1 MLRLLR
7 GLRLVA
13 GEKKMSLISG
23 IKGKLLNS
31 IVFLTKKRKFR
42 RGSAAVLFFLLL
54 AFFMTVDVVPNKVDL
69 QLGQVSRENVF
80 APRALVYEDRN
91 KTEDKRRQA
100 AQAIPPQYELRDE
113 VESAVL
119 KDMGSVVQG
128 VGSVQQEVGLKD
140 EERARKMAKV
150 LPFILS
156 EGALLTLSRQDPES
170 LSILG
175 RELNAQVSKRMNDK
189 NGVTTENLKTVV
201 QEMTEDIA
209 AVKLSRA
216 YIELGQGLIRHYLRP
231 NYFLNSEK
239 TRLMQAA
246 ARESVPPEM
255 VTIRKEEKI
264 IGAGEVA
271 TADHLQKLEAL
282 GLSRGG
288 MPWRTII
295 GNSLLIALLMVVVLF
310 YLYQQNREIYTNAGV
325 LYLLGIIVVVVL
337 AVAKGILAI
346 ELTRSP
352 EFGALLGY
360 MVPLGA
366 AGMLIAI
373 LIDSRLAVL
382 VVSVMSLLLALM
394 AGGQVNFGVVGLVG
408 GITGVYSVSK
418 LSQRGDLARAGFY
431 TSAANVAAIMV
442 MGIISNASPALVI
455 SSAFMLGVTNGI
467 LSSILTNGSLPYLE
481 NAFGITSAVRLLE
494 LSQPS
499 NPLLKRL
506 LTEAPGTYHHSILV
520 GNLAEAAA
528 EAVGGEGLLVRVA
541 AYYHDIGKIKRPYF
555 FIENQLSNDNPHD
568 KIAPT
573 LSTLILTSHIRDGLE
588 LAREYK
594 LPLTIQK
601 IIEQHHGSSLVTY
614 FYHKARESGGDN
626 INEDE
631 FRYEG
636 PRPQTKEA
644 AIVMLADSVEAAVRS
659 MQNRTHGRVEGLVRK
674 ILRDKLLDGQ
684 LDQCDL
690 TFRDL
695 EQIAEAFL
703 KVLSGIFHSRVEY
716 PDLTKEMERRKSRHG
731 GSNRQSAGRGSA

>member
-1 MLRLLR
+1 MPFFGSMR
-7 GLRLVA
+7 
-13 GEKKMSLISG
+13 
-23 IKGKLLNS
+23 GKLINS
-31 IVFLTKKRKFR
+31 IVFLMKKRSVR

-54 AFFMTVDVVPNKVDL
+54 TFLVTVDIVPSKVNL
-69 QLGQVSRENVF
+69 QPGEVSRETVRSPRTVVF
-80 APRALVYEDRN
+80 EDRI
-91 KTEDKRRQA
+91 KTEEKRKQA
-100 AQAIPPQYELRDE
+100 AESIPPQYSKKDE

-119 KDMGSVVQG
+119 KDIGTVIQR
-128 VGSVQQEVGLKD
+128 VGAVQQEAGTE
-140 EERARKMAKV
+140 EERAGKIAGIV
-150 LPFILS
+150 PFTLS
-156 EGALLTLSRQDPES
+156 ESTRRVLSRPDPES
-170 LSILG
+170 LAALA
-175 RELNAQVSKRMNDK
+175 REVNTLVSGAMNSK
-189 NGVTTENLKTVV
+189 NGVTSENIGSVTG
-201 QEMTEDIA
+201 EINER
-209 AVKLSRA
+209 LSGTGLPKE
-216 YIELGQGLIRHYLRP
+216 YINLGQGLVKHFLRP
-231 NYFLNSEK
+231 NTFLDEEK
-239 TRLMQAA
+239 TRLLKMA

-264 IGAGEVA
+264 LEPGDVV
-271 TADHLQKLEAL
+271 TAEHMQKLEAL

-288 MPWRTII
+288 VPWRAII
-295 GNSLLIALLMVVVLF
+295 GNAMLIALLMMVVLF
-310 YLYQQNREIYTNAGV
+310 YLYQQNREIYTNAGL
-325 LYLLGIIVVVVL
+325 LYLLGIVVVVIL
-337 AVAKGILAI
+337 AVARGILSI

-352 EFGALLGY
+352 EFGELLGY
-360 MVPLGA
+360 MVPMGA

-382 VVSVMSLLLALM
+382 VVSVTSLLLALM

-418 LSQRGDLARAGFY
+418 LSQREDLAKAGFY
-431 TSAANVAAIMV
+431 TSAANVAAILV
-442 MGIISNASPALVI
+442 MGIISNSSPALVVG
-455 SSAFMLGVTNGI
+455 SAFFLGITNGI

-481 NAFGITSAVRLLE
+481 NAFGITSSVRLLE

-499 NPLLKRL
+499 NPLLKKL

-528 EAVGGEGLLVRVA
+528 EAVGGESLLVRVG

-573 LSTLILTSHIRDGLE
+573 LSTLILTSHVRDGLE
-588 LAREYK
+588 LAKEHK
-594 LPLTIQK
+594 LPQAIMK

-614 FYHKARESGGDN
+614 FYHKARENGGDN

-636 PRPQTKEA
+636 PKPQTKEA

-659 MQNRTHGRVEGLVRK
+659 MQNRTHGRIEGLVRK
-674 ILRDKLLDGQ
+674 IMKDKLLDGQ
-684 LDQCDL
+684 LDECDL
-690 TFRDL
+690 TFKDL
-695 EQIAEAFL
+695 EKIAQAFL

-731 GSNRQSAGRGSA
+731 GINKQSAGRGSA

>member
-1 MLRLLR
+1 MPFFGSMR
-7 GLRLVA
+7 
-13 GEKKMSLISG
+13 
-23 IKGKLLNS
+23 GKLLNG
-31 IVFLTKKRKFR
+31 ILFLFKKRRFR

-54 AFFMTVDVVPNKVDL
+54 TFFMTVDIVPNKVNL
-69 QLGQVSRENVF
+69 QPGQVSRENIF
-80 APRALVYEDRN
+80 APRTVVYEDRA
-91 KTEDKRRQA
+91 KTEEKRKQA
-100 AQAIPPQYELRDE
+100 AESISPQYDRREE
-113 VESAVL
+113 VEAAVI
-119 KDMGSVVQG
+119 KDIGAVIQRIGSI
-128 VGSVQQEVGLKD
+128 QQEAGSSE
-140 EERARKMAKV
+140 EERARKIAGAV
-150 LPFILS
+150 PFPLS
-156 EGALLTLSRQDPES
+156 ETALRVLSRPDPES
-170 LSILG
+170 LES
-175 RELNAQVSKRMNDK
+175 LNKAISNLVPGWMKA
-189 NGVTTENLKTVV
+189 GVTGENLGSVV
-201 QEMTEDIA
+201 EDVNGKISA
-209 AVKLSRA
+209 LKLPKG
-216 YIELGQGLIRHYLRP
+216 YTELGQGLVRHYLRP
-231 NYFLNSEK
+231 NLFLDPEK
-239 TRLMQAA
+239 TRLLQAA
-246 ARESVPPEM
+246 ARESVPPVM

-264 IGAGEVA
+264 IGAGEVV
-271 TADHLQKLEAL
+271 TADHMQKLEAL
-282 GLSRGG
+282 GLSRGEV
-288 MPWRTII
+288 PWRAII
-295 GNSLLIALLMVVVLF
+295 GNSMLIALLMVVVLF
-310 YLYQQNREIYTNAGV
+310 YLYQQNREIYTNAGL
-325 LYLLGIIVVVVL
+325 LYLLGIVVLVIL
-337 AVAKGILAI
+337 AVAKGILSI

-352 EFGALLGY
+352 AFGALLGY
-360 MVPLGA
+360 MVPMGA

-394 AGGQVNFGVVGLVG
+394 AGGQVNFGVVGLAG

-442 MGIISNASPALVI
+442 MGIISNASPGLVV
-455 SSAFMLGVTNGI
+455 SSAFILGITNGI

-481 NAFGITSAVRLLE
+481 NAFGITSSVRLLE

-528 EAVGGEGLLVRVA
+528 EVVGGESLLVRVA
-541 AYYHDIGKIKRPYF
+541 AYYHDVGKIKRPYF

-573 LSTLILTSHIRDGLE
+573 LSTLILTSHVRDGLE

-594 LPLTIQK
+594 LPQAVMD

-614 FYHKARESGGDN
+614 FYHKARENGGDN

-636 PRPQTKEA
+636 PKPQTKEA

-659 MQNRTHGRVEGLVRK
+659 MQNRTHGRIEGLVRK

-684 LDQCDL
+684 LDKCDL

-695 EQIAEAFL
+695 ENIAEAFL

-731 GSNRQSAGRGSA
+731 GFNKQSAGRGSA